1 MSRNQSFRSNS
12 AASVDPAVEVTESI
26 DGLSITASST
36 VESIREAAGPALDV
50 NEAFAKWV
58 RDIAKYADRDF
69 DKEVRMSLRFTQ
81 GGRIFYARLFKVSAV

>member
-26 DGLSITASST
+26 DGLSITASSS

-81 GGRIFYARLFKVSAV
+81 GGLGLH